1 MYIIQNFGNPK
12 IIFNKLKLFNKCP
25 IMESSNRTKTQNK
38 SDFIATFFGPY
49 ARNMKIDVK
58 SRLKIE
64 LSFDEVSKK
73 VFIIQNNALIIRIDV
88 EIFHF
93 PGNKN
98 VKIRGFFC

>member
-1 MYIIQNFGNPK
+1 
-12 IIFNKLKLFNKCP
+12 
-25 IMESSNRTKTQNK
+25 MESSNRTKTQNK

-64 LSFDEVSKK
+64 LSTDEVSKK
-73 VFIIQNNALIIRIDV
+73 VYTIQNNALIIRIDV
-88 EIFHF
+88 KICPF

-98 VKIRGFFC
+98 VKIRVFFR